1 MTLPWI
7 DYFFTKEENYS
18 CGNFHD
24 FGEFSPWAIFE
35 DFNKIEDSLEGSML
49 YLRTRDLSL
58 EASEVQA
65 NAIIIADK
73 LEVTQKSKIHST
85 NSGYMHE
92 DGLGTGGIV
101 VSYRYSCGFLGGAFA
116 GWGGYGISGDEANT
130 KNCIMSN
137 ANKFQIYPSA
147 VFPTSSGSTSTVI
160 TDEFME
166 HNAGHGAIAIFSNS
180 MHLDAGSWISSGDNP
195 EIPWTVKNGYSGGS

>member
-1 MTLPWI
+1 LPWI
-7 DYFFTKEENYS
+7 DFFFGKEKNYV
-18 CGNFHD
+18 CGDFHD
-24 FGEFSPWAIFE
+24 YEEFSPWAIFE
-35 DFNKIEDSLEGSML
+35 DFDKIEDSLDSAMI

-73 LEVTQKSKIHST
+73 LQATQKSKIHST
-85 NSGYMHE
+85 DSGYSHYN
-92 DGLGTGGIV
+92 GLGTGGIV
-101 VSYRYSCGFLGGAFA
+101 VSYRYSCGFLGGSFA
-116 GWGGYGISGDEANT
+116 GWGGYGISENEANT

-160 TDEFME
+160 TNQLLN
-166 HNAGHGAIAIFSNS
+166 HNAGYGAIAIFSNS
-180 MHLDAGSWISSGDNP
+180 MYLDIDSWISSGDNQ
-195 EIPWTVKNGYSGGS
+195 EISWAMKNGYSGGS